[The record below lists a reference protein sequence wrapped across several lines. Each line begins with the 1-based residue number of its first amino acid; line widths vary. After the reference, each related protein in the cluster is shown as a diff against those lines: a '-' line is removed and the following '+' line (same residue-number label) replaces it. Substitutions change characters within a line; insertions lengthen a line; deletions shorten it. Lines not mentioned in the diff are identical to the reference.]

1 MENLYTFTD
10 LTAQQKFD
18 WDSASEEDRTKAM
31 REAMRAFLAERR
43 AEKIEA
49 EIEAMFNLP
58 QPSSSI
64 KASDFPYPGWSL
76 L

>member
-1 MENLYTFTD
+1 MEKLRTFTD
-10 LTAQQKFD
+10 LTAQQKLD
-18 WDSASEEDRTKAM
+18 WDSASEEDRAEAM

-49 EIEAMFNLP
+49 EIEAMFKLP
-58 QPSSSI
+58 QPSSI